1 MTVVVTDEG
10 TRAMHQTD
18 RHRGATRRRSAGR
31 LALAAAAIA
40 VGALT
45 MAPSVAGAATTAP
58 TIATVKDSKLGT
70 ILVADDTPV
79 YTLKGK
85 ACTAACLTTRPPV
98 ELPAGVTAATAG
110 SGVESSKLGTV
121 TADDGNLQVTYGGKP
136 LYWSAKDTGSGHPRG
151 AGTDKFGKWAV
162 VVTKAT
168 SSNSGKSPGTGGSS
182 F

>member
-10 TRAMHQTD
+10 TCTMHQTD
-18 RHRGATRRRSAGR
+18 RHREATRRRSAGR
-31 LALAAAAIA
+31 LALAAVAVA

-45 MAPSVAGAATTAP
+45 MAPGVAGAATAT
-58 TIATVKDSKLGT
+58 TIATAKDSKLGT
-70 ILVADDTPV
+70 ILVADDAPV

-85 ACTAACLTTRPPV
+85 ACTAACLTTRPAV
-98 ELPAGVTAATAG
+98 VLAAGATAATAG

-121 TADDGNLQVTYGGKP
+121 TAADGSLQVTYGGKP

-151 AGTDKFGKWAV
+151 AGADKFGKWSV
-162 VVTKAT
+162 VVTKASPST
-168 SSNSGKSPGTGGSS
+168 GDTNPGTGGSS